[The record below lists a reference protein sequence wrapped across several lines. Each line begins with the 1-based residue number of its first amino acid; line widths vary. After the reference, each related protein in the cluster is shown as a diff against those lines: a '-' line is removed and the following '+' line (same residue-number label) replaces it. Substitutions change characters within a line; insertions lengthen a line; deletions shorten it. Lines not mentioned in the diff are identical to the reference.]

1 MYDTKSIA
9 TILKNN
15 KFEIKSISGNKIIVL
30 VDGDRLDV
38 VDKLVNILSDLGAK
52 YDRNVSGSSIGGV
65 RVEKTIILVKTKG
78 KTSGLDVESAA
89 IKSLKEA
96 LVKARIASGGSINI
110 KIKNKTIKD
119 CYDVEKTNGTP
130 KSDFH
135 IVNSLGNPVIFISH
149 KKGSRPNDFQQW
161 SGMTEDKILEQD
173 ETQTFITECQA
184 IFGKKIPPGT
194 SIYKKI
200 KNDELKM
207 MSVFGVD
214 YGQSQS
220 GENNVDVLIQGNP
233 GLKKIG
239 PANLWELTATGNI
252 HYNGD
257 LPGGG
262 FDPVL
267 TLIYKGDRD
276 QFNIKGARA
285 SIYPIAGR
293 RMTSIEQYVKNKR

>member
-30 VDGDRLDV
+30 VDDDRLDV

-52 YDRNVSGSSIGGV
+52 YDRNVSDSSIGGV
-65 RVEKTIILVKTKG
+65 RVEKTVILVKTKG

-89 IKSLKEA
+89 IKSLQEA
-96 LVKARIASGGSINI
+96 LIKARIASGGSINI

-135 IVNSLGNPVIFISH
+135 IVNSLGEPVIFISH

-161 SGMTEDKILEQD
+161 SGMTEDEILKQD
-173 ETQTFITECQA
+173 EIQTFITECQA

-200 KNDELKM
+200 KKDKLKM

-214 YGQSQS
+214 YGKQS
-220 GENNVDVLIQGNP
+220 GVNNVDVLIQGDP
-233 GLKKIG
+233 GLKKAG
-239 PANLWELTATGNI
+239 PNNLWELTATGNI

-257 LPGGG
+257 LPHGG

-267 TLIYKGDRD
+267 TMIYKGDRD

-293 RMTSIEQYVKNKR
+293 RMISIEQYVKNKR